1 MYNLLKGTWA
11 LFFGVGMMMLA
22 NGLQGSLIGIRASLE
37 GYSASAAGIILT
49 GYYAGFLL
57 GALYIPQRIK
67 DVGHVRTFAA
77 LASIASISILIQSLH
92 VSFLGWFLMRFI
104 SGICF
109 VGLYTVAESWVND
122 LTDNEH
128 RGQALSV
135 YMIVSMAGSAFGQ
148 LFLNIA
154 NPETATLF
162 MIVSIL
168 ISVSLVPILIV
179 VSKQPD
185 FSVAKFFTIKELYK
199 ASPLGVVAAIMTGLA
214 HGTLWGIGS
223 IYGLKNGLSIEQVSI
238 FMFTFVI
245 GGAINQYLVGYLSDK
260 YDRRTIIVIVAFL
273 ASIFAVLAVLIG
285 GSFIALIIIT
295 FIFGGLTVPLY
306 ALAIAHTNDFLEKD
320 EMVAAS
326 AGIQL
331 AGGVGLTIGPI
342 IGGLSLDLI
351 GASGFWI
358 FLFLIHALL
367 GVFGLFRMQIRE
379 AVPLEEQGSTVLVS
393 SRTTATLMELYPDAE
408 ESIDPVE

>member
-37 GYSASAAGIILT
+37 GYSASASGIILT

-67 DVGHVRTFAA
+67 NVGHVRTFAA

-128 RGQALSV
+128 RGQALSI

-168 ISVSLVPILIV
+168 ISISLVPILIV

-331 AGGVGLTIGPI
+331 TGGVGLTIGPI

-408 ESIDPVE
+408 ESIDSVE

>member
-37 GYSASAAGIILT
+37 GYSASASGIILT

-67 DVGHVRTFAA
+67 NVGHVRTFAA
-77 LASIASISILIQSLH
+77 LASIASISILIHSLDI
-92 VSFLGWFLMRFI
+92 SFLGWFLMRFI

>member
-37 GYSASAAGIILT
+37 GYSASASGIILT

-67 DVGHVRTFAA
+67 NVGHVRTFAA

-154 NPETATLF
+154 DPETATLF
-162 MIVSIL
+162 MIVSVL
-168 ISVSLVPILIV
+168 ISISLVPILIV

-185 FSVAKFFTIKELYK
+185 FSVAKFFTVKELYK
-199 ASPLGVVAAIMTGLA
+199 ASPLGVVTSIMTGLA

-273 ASIFAVLAVLIG
+273 ASIFSVLAVLIG
-285 GSFIALIIIT
+285 SSFIALIIIT

-306 ALAIAHTNDFLEKD
+306 PLAIAHTNDFLEKD

-331 AGGVGLTIGPI
+331 AAGIGLTIGPI
-342 IGGLSLDLI
+342 IGGLSIDFI

-358 FLFLIHALL
+358 YLFLIHALL
-367 GVFGLFRMQIRE
+367 GVFGLFRMQVRE
-379 AVPLEEQGSTVLVS
+379 AVPLNEQGSTVLVS
-393 SRTTATLMELYPDAE
+393 SRTTATMMELYPDAE

>member
-67 DVGHVRTFAA
+67 NVGHVRTFAA
-77 LASIASISILIQSLH
+77 LASIASISILIHSLH
-92 VSFLGWFLMRFI
+92 ISFLGWFIMRFI
-104 SGICF
+104 SGMCF

-122 LTDNEH
+122 LSDNEH

-148 LFLNIA
+148 LFLNMA
-154 NPETATLF
+154 DPETATLF
-162 MIVSIL
+162 MIVSVL
-168 ISVSLVPILIV
+168 ISISLVPILIV

-185 FSVAKFFTIKELYK
+185 FSVAKFFTVKELYK
-199 ASPLGVVAAIMTGLA
+199 ASPLGVVTSIMTGLA

-273 ASIFAVLAVLIG
+273 ASIFSVLAVLIG
-285 GSFIALIIIT
+285 SSFIALIIIT

-306 ALAIAHTNDFLEKD
+306 PLAIAHTNDFLEKD

-331 AGGVGLTIGPI
+331 AAGIGLTIGPI
-342 IGGLSLDLI
+342 IGGLSIDFI

-358 FLFLIHALL
+358 YLFLIHALL
-367 GVFGLFRMQIRE
+367 GVFGLFRMQVRE
-379 AVPLEEQGSTVLVS
+379 AVPLNEQGSTVLVS
-393 SRTTATLMELYPDAE
+393 SRTTATMMELYPDAE

>member
-67 DVGHVRTFAA
+67 NVGHVRTFAA
-77 LASIASISILIQSLH
+77 LASIASISILIHSLH
-92 VSFLGWFLMRFI
+92 ISFLGWFIMRFI
-104 SGICF
+104 SGMCF

-122 LTDNEH
+122 LSDNEH

-148 LFLNIA
+148 LFLNVA
-154 NPETATLF
+154 DPETATLF
-162 MIVSIL
+162 MIVSVL
-168 ISVSLVPILIV
+168 ISISLVPILIV

-185 FSVAKFFTIKELYK
+185 FSVAKFFTVKELYK
-199 ASPLGVVAAIMTGLA
+199 ASPLGVVTSIMTGLA

-273 ASIFAVLAVLIG
+273 ASIFSVLAVLIG
-285 GSFIALIIIT
+285 SSFIALIIIT

-320 EMVAAS
+320 EMVAAR

-331 AGGVGLTIGPI
+331 AAGIGLTIGPI
-342 IGGLSLDLI
+342 IGGLSIDFI

-358 FLFLIHALL
+358 YLFLIHALL
-367 GVFGLFRMQIRE
+367 GVFGLFRMQVRE
-379 AVPLEEQGSTVLVS
+379 AVPLNEQGSTVLVS
-393 SRTTATLMELYPDAE
+393 SRTTATMMELYPDAE

>member
-67 DVGHVRTFAA
+67 NVGHVRTFAA
-77 LASIASISILIQSLH
+77 LASIASISILIHSLH
-92 VSFLGWFLMRFI
+92 ISFFGWFIMRFI
-104 SGICF
+104 SGMCF

-122 LTDNEH
+122 LSDNEH

-154 NPETATLF
+154 DPETATLF
-162 MIVSIL
+162 MIVSVL
-168 ISVSLVPILIV
+168 ISISLVPILIV

-185 FSVAKFFTIKELYK
+185 FSVAKFFTVKELYK
-199 ASPLGVVAAIMTGLA
+199 ASPLGVVTSIMTGLA

-245 GGAINQYLVGYLSDK
+245 GGAINQYPVGYLSDK

-273 ASIFAVLAVLIG
+273 ASIFSVLAVLIG
-285 GSFIALIIIT
+285 SSFIALIIIT

-306 ALAIAHTNDFLEKD
+306 PLAIAHTNDFLEKD

-331 AGGVGLTIGPI
+331 AAGIGLTIGPI
-342 IGGLSLDLI
+342 IGGLSIDFI

-358 FLFLIHALL
+358 YLFLIHALL
-367 GVFGLFRMQIRE
+367 GVFGLFRMQVRE
-379 AVPLEEQGSTVLVS
+379 AVPLNEQGSTVLVS
-393 SRTTATLMELYPDAE
+393 SRTTATMMELYPDAE

>member
-37 GYSASAAGIILT
+37 GYSASASGIILT

-67 DVGHVRTFAA
+67 NVGHVRTFAA
-77 LASIASISILIQSLH
+77 LASIASISILIHSLH

-122 LTDNEH
+122 LSDNEH

-273 ASIFAVLAVLIG
+273 ASIFSVLAVLIG
-285 GSFIALIIIT
+285 SSFIALIIIT

-306 ALAIAHTNDFLEKD
+306 PLAIAHTNDFLEKD

-331 AGGVGLTIGPI
+331 AAGIGLTIGPI
-342 IGGLSLDLI
+342 IGGLSIDFI

-358 FLFLIHALL
+358 YLFLIHALL
-367 GVFGLFRMQIRE
+367 GVFGLFRMQVRE
-379 AVPLEEQGSTVLVS
+379 AVPLNEQGSTVLVS
-393 SRTTATLMELYPDAE
+393 SRTTATMMELYPDAE

>member
-37 GYSASAAGIILT
+37 GYSASASGIILT

-67 DVGHVRTFAA
+67 NVGHVRTFAA

-128 RGQALSV
+128 RGQALSI

>member
-67 DVGHVRTFAA
+67 NVGHVRTFAA
-77 LASIASISILIQSLH
+77 LASIASISILIHSLH
-92 VSFLGWFLMRFI
+92 VSFLGWFIMRFI

-122 LTDNEH
+122 LSDNEH

-154 NPETATLF
+154 DPETATLF
-162 MIVSIL
+162 MIVSVL
-168 ISVSLVPILIV
+168 ISISLVPILIV

-185 FSVAKFFTIKELYK
+185 FSVAKFFTVKELYK
-199 ASPLGVVAAIMTGLA
+199 ASPLGVVTSIMTGLA

-273 ASIFAVLAVLIG
+273 ASIFSVLAVLIG
-285 GSFIALIIIT
+285 SSFIALIIIT

-306 ALAIAHTNDFLEKD
+306 PLAIAHTNDFLEKD

-331 AGGVGLTIGPI
+331 AAGIGLTIGPI
-342 IGGLSLDLI
+342 IGGLSIDFI

-358 FLFLIHALL
+358 YLFLIHALL
-367 GVFGLFRMQIRE
+367 GVFGLFRMQVRE
-379 AVPLEEQGSTVLVS
+379 AVPLNEQGSTVLVS
-393 SRTTATLMELYPDAE
+393 SRTTATMMELYPDAE

>member
-37 GYSASAAGIILT
+37 GYSASASGIILT

-67 DVGHVRTFAA
+67 NVGHVRTFAA
-77 LASIASISILIQSLH
+77 LASIASISILIHSLH
-92 VSFLGWFLMRFI
+92 ISFIGWFLMRFI

-122 LTDNEH
+122 LSDNEH

-148 LFLNIA
+148 LFLNLA
-154 NPETATLF
+154 DPETATLF
-162 MIVSIL
+162 MIVSVL
-168 ISVSLVPILIV
+168 ISISLVPILMV

-185 FSVAKFFTIKELYK
+185 FSIAKFFTVKELYK
-199 ASPLGVVAAIMTGLA
+199 TSPLGVVTAIMTGLA

-223 IYGLKNGLSIEQVSI
+223 IYALKNGLSIEQVSI

-245 GGAINQYLVGYLSDK
+245 GGAINQYIVGYLSDK
-260 YDRRTIIVIVAFL
+260 YDRRTVIVIVAFL

-285 GSFIALIIIT
+285 SSYTALIITT

-320 EMVAAS
+320 EMIAAS

-331 AGGVGLTIGPI
+331 AGGIGLTIGPV
-342 IGGLSLDLI
+342 IGGLSIDLI
-351 GASGFWI
+351 GANGFWI
-358 FLFLIHALL
+358 YLFLIHALL

-379 AVPLEEQGSTVLVS
+379 AVPLEEQGSTVLVG
-393 SRTTATLMELYPDAE
+393 SRTTPTLMELYPDAE
-408 ESIDPVE
+408 ESIDSVE

>member
-67 DVGHVRTFAA
+67 NVGHVRTFAA

-128 RGQALSV
+128 RGQALSI

>member
-67 DVGHVRTFAA
+67 NVGHVRTFAA
-77 LASIASISILIQSLH
+77 LASIASISILIHSLH
-92 VSFLGWFLMRFI
+92 ISFLGWFIMRFI
-104 SGICF
+104 SGMCF

-122 LTDNEH
+122 LSDNEH

-154 NPETATLF
+154 DPETATLF
-162 MIVSIL
+162 MIVSVL
-168 ISVSLVPILIV
+168 ISISLVPILIV

-185 FSVAKFFTIKELYK
+185 FSVAKFFTVKELYK
-199 ASPLGVVAAIMTGLA
+199 ASPLGVVTSIMTGLA

-273 ASIFAVLAVLIG
+273 ASIFSVLAVLIG
-285 GSFIALIIIT
+285 SSFIALIIIT

-306 ALAIAHTNDFLEKD
+306 ALAIAHTNDFLKKD

-331 AGGVGLTIGPI
+331 AAGIGLTIGPI
-342 IGGLSLDLI
+342 IGGLSIDFI

-367 GVFGLFRMQIRE
+367 GIFGLFRMQIRE
-379 AVPLEEQGSTVLVS
+379 AVPLDEQGSTVLVS
-393 SRTTATLMELYPDAE
+393 SRTTATMMELYPDAE

>member
-37 GYSASAAGIILT
+37 GYSASASGIILT

-67 DVGHVRTFAA
+67 NVGHVRTFAA

-128 RGQALSV
+128 RGQALSI

-168 ISVSLVPILIV
+168 ISISLVPILIV

-331 AGGVGLTIGPI
+331 TGGVGLTIGPI

-393 SRTTATLMELYPDAE
+393 SRTTATMMELYPDAE

>member
-37 GYSASAAGIILT
+37 GYSASASGIILT

-67 DVGHVRTFAA
+67 NVGHVRTFAA
-77 LASIASISILIQSLH
+77 LASIASISILIHSLH
-92 VSFLGWFLMRFI
+92 ISFIGWFLMRFI

-122 LTDNEH
+122 LSDNEH

-148 LFLNIA
+148 LFLNLA
-154 NPETATLF
+154 DPETATLF
-162 MIVSIL
+162 MIVSVL
-168 ISVSLVPILIV
+168 ISISLVPILMV

-185 FSVAKFFTIKELYK
+185 FSVAKFFTVKELYK
-199 ASPLGVVAAIMTGLA
+199 TSPLGVVTAIMTGLA

-223 IYGLKNGLSIEQVSI
+223 IYALKNGLSIEQVSV

-245 GGAINQYLVGYLSDK
+245 GGAINQYVVGYLSDK
-260 YDRRTIIVIVAFL
+260 YDRRTVIVIVAFL

-285 GSFIALIIIT
+285 KSYTALIITT

-320 EMVAAS
+320 EMIAAS

-331 AGGVGLTIGPI
+331 AGGIGLTIGPV
-342 IGGLSLDLI
+342 IGGLSIDLI
-351 GASGFWI
+351 GANGFWI
-358 FLFLIHALL
+358 YLFLIHALL

-379 AVPLEEQGSTVLVS
+379 AVPLEEQGSTVLVG
-393 SRTTATLMELYPDAE
+393 SRTTPTLMELYPDAE
-408 ESIDPVE
+408 ESIDSVE

>member
-67 DVGHVRTFAA
+67 NVGHVRTFAA
-77 LASIASISILIQSLH
+77 LASIASISILIHSLH
-92 VSFLGWFLMRFI
+92 ISFLGWFIMRFI
-104 SGICF
+104 SGMCF

-122 LTDNEH
+122 LSDNEH

-154 NPETATLF
+154 DPETATLF
-162 MIVSIL
+162 MIVSVL
-168 ISVSLVPILIV
+168 ISISLVPILIV

-185 FSVAKFFTIKELYK
+185 FSVAKFFTVKELYK
-199 ASPLGVVAAIMTGLA
+199 ASPLGVVTSIMTGLA

-273 ASIFAVLAVLIG
+273 ASIFSVLAVLIG
-285 GSFIALIIIT
+285 SSFIALIIIT

-306 ALAIAHTNDFLEKD
+306 PLARAHTNDFLEKD

-331 AGGVGLTIGPI
+331 AAGIGLTIGPI
-342 IGGLSLDLI
+342 IGGLSIDFI

-358 FLFLIHALL
+358 YLFLIHALL
-367 GVFGLFRMQIRE
+367 GVFGLFRMQVRE
-379 AVPLEEQGSTVLVS
+379 AVPLNEQGSTVLVS
-393 SRTTATLMELYPDAE
+393 SRTTATMMELYPDAE

>member
-67 DVGHVRTFAA
+67 NVGHVRTFAA
-77 LASIASISILIQSLH
+77 LASIASISILIHSLH
-92 VSFLGWFLMRFI
+92 ISFLGWFIMRFI
-104 SGICF
+104 SGMCF

-122 LTDNEH
+122 LSDNEN

-154 NPETATLF
+154 DPETATLF
-162 MIVSIL
+162 MIVSVL
-168 ISVSLVPILIV
+168 ISISLVPILIV

-185 FSVAKFFTIKELYK
+185 FSVAKFFTVKELYK
-199 ASPLGVVAAIMTGLA
+199 ASPLGVVTSIMTGLA

-273 ASIFAVLAVLIG
+273 ASIFSVLAVLIG
-285 GSFIALIIIT
+285 SSFIALIIIT

-306 ALAIAHTNDFLEKD
+306 PLAIAHTNDFLEKD

-331 AGGVGLTIGPI
+331 AAGIGLTIGPI
-342 IGGLSLDLI
+342 IGGLSIDFI

-358 FLFLIHALL
+358 YLFLIHALL
-367 GVFGLFRMQIRE
+367 GVFGLFRMQVRE
-379 AVPLEEQGSTVLVS
+379 AVPLNEQGSTVLVS
-393 SRTTATLMELYPDAE
+393 SRTTATMMELYPDAE